1 VSNMI
6 TNMVFALDITAIGV
20 LAANSAVMTASGAPA
35 ELPRTE
41 SAGNLRASP
50 GKIRNREN
58 KEKKKRGRDDARGG
72 KLAFAVL
79 QHQEEHGTAS
89 TLRHKPVKAHVLAYI
104 FWGRMTRFSP

>member
-1 VSNMI
+1 MI

-58 KEKKKRGRDDARGG
+58 KEKKSEA
-72 KLAFAVL
+72 A
-79 QHQEEHGTAS
+79 
-89 TLRHKPVKAHVLAYI
+89 
-104 FWGRMTRFSP
+104 MTREAENLLLPYFNTKKSTALQVH